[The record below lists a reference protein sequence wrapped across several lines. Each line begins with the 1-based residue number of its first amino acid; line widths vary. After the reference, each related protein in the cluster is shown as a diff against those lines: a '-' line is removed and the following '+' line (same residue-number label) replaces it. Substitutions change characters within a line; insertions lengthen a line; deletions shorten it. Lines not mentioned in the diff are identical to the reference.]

1 MTVGERNFTPEERA
15 AGLLFRL
22 RDSLKSRDRVERGGA
37 TLQGSGTTFSASG
50 MTLDGNGNLLYN
62 VVGSRVLRAALTF
75 VFEFTITA
83 LGKSQEFFSL
93 ATGSGG
99 GLCRVGLGVS
109 DALTVTMGGTAVLSV
124 AYAAWSPYYNAGARN
139 TLIITTTTGA
149 TTMWLNGTSVG
160 TSATAWTPSYATTLL
175 ALGATYANTTRFTG
189 TIHRFEIY
197 GFAATAVDEPYLRNG
212 NLIQKLDE
220 PLIVLPGTSAWRDT
234 TDSNKYKTEVRG
246 KAGITS
252 ALLGSTGL
260 VTTEF
265 PSIIKP
271 RGFSFDGGDQITIA
285 DADALSFT
293 SGGGVDLPFSIAF
306 IQQRTGALG
315 GTRGFL
321 AKGSW
326 TSGLEYAAWLEDSL
340 PNTLV
345 KFACFTDNTKY
356 IGRSAQVTAG
366 DGSFIVWVFTYD
378 GSKAVGG
385 FCIYRNGV
393 RVDNANISVGSYAG
407 MVNGAANL
415 TFGMFSGA
423 VSSFIG
429 NQVLQQF
436 HGIALSPLQV
446 KALTARLRY
455 QARRG

>member
-50 MTLDGNGNLLYN
+50 MTLDGNGNLPYN

-175 ALGATYANTTRFTG
+175 ALGATYANTTRFAG

-197 GFAATAVDEPYLRNG
+197 GYAATSVDEPYLRAG
-212 NLIQKLDE
+212 NLISKLDE

-252 ALLGSTGL
+252 ALLGTTGL
-260 VTTEF
+260 VATEF
-265 PSIIKP
+265 PKVAREAGLV
-271 RGFSFDGGDQITIA
+271 RGFSFDGGDQITIP

-293 SGGGVDLPFSIAF
+293 TGSADLPFSVAVMLDVGSVARGNASIINKANEWAF
-306 IQQRTGALG
+306 YVSTGNIVGIFYDATLG
-315 GTRGFL
+315 GYKYRYAPGNLGQLGLLPLVFVYPGGGDP
-321 AKGSW
+321 A
-326 TSGLEYAAWLEDSL
+326 TSLQIYA
-340 PNTLV
+340 NKT
-345 KFACFTDNTKY
+345 
-356 IGRSAQVTAG
+356 
-366 DGSFIVWVFTYD
+366 
-378 GSKAVGG
+378 
-385 FCIYRNGV
+385 
-393 RVDNANISVGSYAG
+393 RVDSVGASSGSYTC
-407 MVNGAANL
+407 MRNTAASVIL
-415 TFGMFSGA
+415 GSGVTTA
-423 VSSFIG
+423 MIG
-429 NQVLQQF
+429 KQILPQIF
-436 HGIALSPLQV
+436 DYALSPLQV